1 MLLRYAEDV
10 IKISAEHNDCWGS
23 DAITPSYSK
32 QKKKKILLKLTGNP
46 EVYLG
51 PCQTCKMEFFAKI
64 VKI

>member
-23 DAITPSYSK
+23 DAFYSK
-32 QKKKKILLKLTGNP
+32 QKKKKKLLKLAGNP

>member
-1 MLLRYAEDV
+1 MIVEVQMQLLR
-10 IKISAEHNDCWGS
+10 
-23 DAITPSYSK
+23 AILNK
-32 QKKKKILLKLTGNP
+32 KKKKILLKLTGNP

>member
-1 MLLRYAEDV
+1 MIVEVQMQLLR
-10 IKISAEHNDCWGS
+10 
-23 DAITPSYSK
+23 AILN
-32 QKKKKILLKLTGNP
+32 KKKKILLKLTGNP